1 MAARLREIFTTALM
15 IAFLLVSA
23 GLEAQTEAS
32 IKGTVTDDDGSPIVG
47 AKITITSSALPDYR
61 EEATSNK
68 KGKFRLRVSAAA
80 STYDLEFSKEG
91 YAPLVVQA
99 QPPAGGTSMVEAV
112 MARGNAA
119 GSRPDHGPAGSGS
132 AGVAYNEGVDALEAG
147 DLEIAVA
154 RLQEVI
160 RIDPNV
166 AVAHAF
172 LARAYLEQGEYL
184 QAAAAAETAL
194 ELDPAET
201 RALYMRYKAYRAL
214 DDEERAEEALDVLKG
229 SGGAEGAAKRIFNE
243 GAAAYGAGDMATA
256 EAMFLIATEIDADLP
271 EAYSALAEIYRLNG
285 EHEQSLKMA
294 DKALELRPGD
304 PGALRL
310 RFNALFSLQRTDE
323 LRAAVDGLASAD
335 PEWSAS
341 RLPELALA
349 AFNQNLMDAAVVL
362 YEKSVDV
369 DPSNARA
376 HYNLG
381 LCYFNLGDT
390 ANAGEAMKR
399 FLELAPDDPDADAAR
414 SMLEYVD

>member
-1 MAARLREIFTTALM
+1 MLVRSRYISTTV
-15 IAFLLVSA
+15 LLVA
-23 GLEAQTEAS
+23 AVLAAPELEAQTEAW
-32 IKGTVTDDDGSPIVG
+32 IKGTVADAAGAPIAG

-68 KGKFRLRVSAAA
+68 KGKFRLRVSAAG

-99 QPPAGGTSMVEAV
+99 QPPADGTSTVEAV
-112 MARGNAA
+112 MARGDAA
-119 GSRPDHGPAGSGS
+119 GSRPAQGPAGSGS
-132 AGVAYNEGVDALEAG
+132 AAAAYNEGVDALEAG
-147 DLEIAVA
+147 DLETAVA
-154 RLQEVI
+154 KLQEVI
-160 RIDPNV
+160 GIDPGV
-166 AVAHAF
+166 AIAHAY
-172 LARAYLEQGEYL
+172 LARAYLEQGAYTE
-184 QAAAAAETAL
+184 AAAAAESAL

-201 RALYMRYKAYRAL
+201 RALYVRYKANRAL
-214 DDEERAEEALDVLKG
+214 GDDERAEAALAALTG

-243 GAAAYGAGDMATA
+243 GATAYGAGDMATA
-256 EAMFLIATEIDADLP
+256 RAMFVIATEIDPNLP
-271 EAYSALAEIYRLNG
+271 EAYSALAEIYRLEG
-285 EHEQSLKMA
+285 DFEQSLAMA
-294 DKALELRPGD
+294 DKVLDLRPGD
-304 PGALRL
+304 PSALRL

-323 LRAAVDGLASAD
+323 LRASVDELAAVN

-362 YEKSVDV
+362 YETTVEV
-369 DPSNARA
+369 DPANARA

-390 ANAGEAMKR
+390 KHAGEAMKR